1 MFPSV
6 GFKKADGSF
15 YPSWTTKQFLS
26 LINNIVDFRGRTPK
40 KLGMDW
46 ASEKTGFL
54 ALSALNVKSGYIDF
68 SADPHYGDEELYE
81 KWMSGN
87 ELRKGQVLFTTEAP
101 MGNVA
106 QVPDD
111 RPYIL
116 SQRTIA
122 FDVDEEQIDEG
133 FLAFLLLSPNVQA
146 ALSKLATG
154 GTATGISQKS
164 LAKLNVTIPSSI
176 EEQQK
181 IADFLSSVD
190 EVISTSVQEVT
201 NLETQ
206 KKAVMKKIFSQEV
219 RFKRED
225 GTDFPEW
232 EEVTVGDVTA
242 FHKQGYY
249 TNEEYVSDGY
259 KIARV
264 SDLYSPVVVYDDMP
278 MVPMTDKDYQ
288 AFKIETGDFLIARSG
303 SIGRYGIVYD
313 IPEDSRVVFGSFV
326 IKFQFDVEKIT
337 NEYFGQYYSSTFAE
351 KSLKT
356 ITQTGANVNIN
367 AENIKSMK
375 MLLPCLEEQRLIAD
389 FLSSFDEAITTA
401 KKELELWKELKKGLL
416 QQMFV

>member
-1 MFPSV
+1 MKEKAVPSIRFSGFTERWQSRRLSELTKPV
-6 GFKKADGSF
+6 GRRNKNGLELETYAVTNDRGFIPQNEAHDVYGYMQNVDQSM
-15 YPSWTTKQFLS
+15 Y
-26 LINNIVDFRGRTPK
+26 NIVPPNSFAYNPARINVGSI
-40 KLGMDW
+40 GYY
-46 ASEKTGFL
+46 SGKTDVLVSSLYEVFSTSDNIDDGFL
-54 ALSALNVKSGYIDF
+54 AQWIQTRIFQDWIRKLQEGSVRLYFYYDKLCEVLLNY
-68 SADPHYGDEELYE
+68 P
-81 KWMSGN
+81 
-87 ELRKGQVLFTTEAP
+87 Q
-101 MGNVA
+101 
-106 QVPDD
+106 
-111 RPYIL
+111 
-116 SQRTIA
+116 
-122 FDVDEEQIDEG
+122 
-133 FLAFLLLSPNVQA
+133 
-146 ALSKLATG
+146 
-154 GTATGISQKS
+154 
-164 LAKLNVTIPSSI
+164 I

-190 EVISTSVQEVT
+190 DVISTSKEEVA
-201 NLETQ
+201 NLEKQ

-219 RFKRED
+219 RFKRGD